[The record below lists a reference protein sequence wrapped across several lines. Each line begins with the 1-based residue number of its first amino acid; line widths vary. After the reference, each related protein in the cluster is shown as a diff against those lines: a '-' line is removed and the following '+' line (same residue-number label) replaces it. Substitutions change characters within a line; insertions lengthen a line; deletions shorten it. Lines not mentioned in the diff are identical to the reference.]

1 MQENYSAL
9 ASLGAAE
16 LLPLSAFLSPTE
28 PEGTMGGG
36 SHADEEQE
44 SHGQGGSSG
53 GVTRCSLPLSALVQL
68 VKEIPEF
75 LFREVP
81 GTDSP
86 EGGKASVDSV
96 RASPAALGAR
106 EACPM
111 LGARLG
117 SASQGHSSFPAAEP
131 PGGPGSTGKGRGREH
146 PEPTPSRAAQLR
158 IDKHSE
164 SGKGG
169 EEDVR
174 LHSVAQ
180 WGVATYL
187 RSCCKQESISLGT
200 SRLSAGSSPLQ
211 GLIDCLREILVPGPQ
226 HPKVPSSRLRPH
238 PTLSSWRLTRLEPA
252 PRRPAPEV
260 KVEAAPG
267 ACALQ
272 GQLGHLKETPGASGT
287 GQPPQQEEP
296 MAWEQGSGATHP
308 GGCRT
313 MQGPPAKSHRQV
325 TSRIEEGKYGVSFPP
340 PQACRYSS
348 FSLSVRLRAEGPLG
362 QPTWIP
368 LVPASR
374 ASSSPLEALE
384 ACLKGIPLSVSSPPE
399 PSTAP
404 WSWSPQQ
411 GPPGSPKPKLRPHEL
426 HSTEM
431 TMGPLLPLGL
441 QGPVRD
447 HPACHPI
454 LCGSADSSSSPSSTD
469 GDLDFR
475 SPEGSQRHRP
485 RRGSPLGS
493 SLPQGLE
500 RHHRERPQPTCPWP
514 SGAEPRTRTAPEEA
528 NSGSRGSSAPM
539 ALDRPHPLPPCHR
552 GPREEGP
559 SQAVTGEGHSLIARP
574 PGQNSPLERAATV
587 PSPLHC
593 LENSLEGM
601 LPAQPL
607 CFTCLKEKT
616 RGWSP
621 NQDPCVSR
629 VSSREGEKA
638 GETTHHLRP
647 PHPSPRVPRSKQDL
661 LQPGKTRRK
670 AGGTPRCQNGSG
682 RCSMSMSKTRIHTS
696 LPTAGPSAPLRAAR
710 RLEGRPG
717 PCQPAGPTPGSGAWR
732 LRGLEPGHSSPPVTG
747 EVVAGCT
754 LPEISGERNSP
765 HCRQAPSS
773 PPLVPASSEGGF
785 LTTALPESP
794 PLVPATCTQP
804 PCPCT
809 DLQQELR
816 RLGAALSGKLDW
828 LATTLAS
835 LSRDMAA
842 VKDQVNQVRRHLQG
856 RKLKGWASWLR
867 PGAHRC
873 PPYRRLTGPARPRPK
888 LLRGLG
894 DGGSAGSPMGK
905 RPPPDTP
912 PALAIP
918 SGPTCGCAVRIVQP
932 PKSPYPSPVPGSVSS
947 PTSPPPEAIA
957 EVGPPSAI
965 AAPAT
970 ILTWPMD
977 TGEAQGTVPRGP
989 WGGGRRDPRW
999 GAL

>member
-1 MQENYSAL
+1 MSLCPGESRAGWGPRLPGAQGCLLQTPATPSLLLPPQPLPAGPQVEGMEPADPELCPQVRITFKDVAVRFSQDEWRLLEEGQRVFYQDVMQENYSAL

-96 RASPAALGAR
+96 RASPAA
-106 EACPM
+106 
-111 LGARLG
+111 
-117 SASQGHSSFPAAEP
+117 EP
-131 PGGPGSTGKGRGREH
+131 PGGPGSTGKE
-146 PEPTPSRAAQLR
+146 
-158 IDKHSE
+158 
-164 SGKGG
+164 
-169 EEDVR
+169 
-174 LHSVAQ
+174 
-180 WGVATYL
+180 
-187 RSCCKQESISLGT
+187 SLGV
-200 SRLSAGSSPLQ
+200 LGSKPWVPLCSPNRGQ
-211 GLIDCLREILVPGPQ
+211 SHWSQEREA
-226 HPKVPSSRLRPH
+226 
-238 PTLSSWRLTRLEPA
+238 LE
-252 PRRPAPEV
+252 
-260 KVEAAPG
+260 
-267 ACALQ
+267 
-272 GQLGHLKETPGASGT
+272 
-287 GQPPQQEEP
+287 
-296 MAWEQGSGATHP
+296 
-308 GGCRT
+308 
-313 MQGPPAKSHRQV
+313 
-325 TSRIEEGKYGVSFPP
+325 
-340 PQACRYSS
+340 
-348 FSLSVRLRAEGPLG
+348 
-362 QPTWIP
+362 
-368 LVPASR
+368 PASR

-514 SGAEPRTRTAPEEA
+514 SGAEPRTRTAPEEVVFA
-528 NSGSRGSSAPM
+528 K
-539 ALDRPHPLPPCHR
+539 
-552 GPREEGP
+552 
-559 SQAVTGEGHSLIARP
+559 
-574 PGQNSPLERAATV
+574 

-607 CFTCLKEKT
+607 CFTCLA
-616 RGWSP
+616 SP
-621 NQDPCVSR
+621 SPSPSL
-629 VSSREGEKA
+629 SSSEGEDQRLEPEP
-638 GETTHHLRP
+638 GPLRLQG
-647 PHPSPRVPRSKQDL
+647 RVIASAR
-661 LQPGKTRRK
+661 
-670 AGGTPRCQNGSG
+670 QNGSG

-999 GAL
+999 GALSSSPVLLRMLPSPPPPPGGAPCPSIPAPTVPFSLPF

>member
-1 MQENYSAL
+1 MARQVRRGRRSRTRGGTDGCSAARSSWPRDPGPRKAPAPLPTRRQRSFFLSGSFPGLTLRPSQSQVPGPGTGSSSERVRITFKDVAVRFSQDEWRLLEEGQRVFYQDVMQENYSAL

-96 RASPAALGAR
+96 RASPA
-106 EACPM
+106 
-111 LGARLG
+111 
-117 SASQGHSSFPAAEP
+117 
-131 PGGPGSTGKGRGREH
+131 
-146 PEPTPSRAAQLR
+146 
-158 IDKHSE
+158 
-164 SGKGG
+164 
-169 EEDVR
+169 
-174 LHSVAQ
+174 
-180 WGVATYL
+180 
-187 RSCCKQESISLGT
+187 
-200 SRLSAGSSPLQ
+200 
-211 GLIDCLREILVPGPQ
+211 
-226 HPKVPSSRLRPH
+226 
-238 PTLSSWRLTRLEPA
+238 
-252 PRRPAPEV
+252 
-260 KVEAAPG
+260 
-267 ACALQ
+267 
-272 GQLGHLKETPGASGT
+272 
-287 GQPPQQEEP
+287 
-296 MAWEQGSGATHP
+296 
-308 GGCRT
+308 
-313 MQGPPAKSHRQV
+313 
-325 TSRIEEGKYGVSFPP
+325 
-340 PQACRYSS
+340 
-348 FSLSVRLRAEGPLG
+348 
-362 QPTWIP
+362 
-368 LVPASR
+368 ASR

-514 SGAEPRTRTAPEEA
+514 SGAEPRTRTAPEEVVFA
-528 NSGSRGSSAPM
+528 K
-539 ALDRPHPLPPCHR
+539 
-552 GPREEGP
+552 
-559 SQAVTGEGHSLIARP
+559 
-574 PGQNSPLERAATV
+574 

-607 CFTCLKEKT
+607 CFTCLA
-616 RGWSP
+616 SP
-621 NQDPCVSR
+621 SPSPSL
-629 VSSREGEKA
+629 SSSEGEDQRLEPEP
-638 GETTHHLRP
+638 GPLRLQG
-647 PHPSPRVPRSKQDL
+647 RVIASAR
-661 LQPGKTRRK
+661 
-670 AGGTPRCQNGSG
+670 QNGSG

-794 PLVPATCTQP
+794 PLAPATCTQP

-918 SGPTCGCAVRIVQP
+918 SGPTCGCAVRIVQS

-977 TGEAQGTVPRGP
+977 TGEAQGTVPKGP

-999 GAL
+999 GALSSSPVLLRMLPSPPPPPGGAPCPSIPAPTVPFSLPF

>member
-1 MQENYSAL
+1 MARQVRRGRRSRTRGGTDGCSAARSSWPRDPGPRKAPAPLPTRRQRSFFLSGSFPGLTLRPSQSQVPGPGTGSSSERVRITFKDVAVRFSQDEWRLLEEGQRVFYQDVMQENYSAL

-96 RASPAALGAR
+96 RASPAG
-106 EACPM
+106 
-111 LGARLG
+111 
-117 SASQGHSSFPAAEP
+117 
-131 PGGPGSTGKGRGREH
+131 
-146 PEPTPSRAAQLR
+146 
-158 IDKHSE
+158 
-164 SGKGG
+164 
-169 EEDVR
+169 
-174 LHSVAQ
+174 
-180 WGVATYL
+180 
-187 RSCCKQESISLGT
+187 
-200 SRLSAGSSPLQ
+200 LSAGSSPLQ

-226 HPKVPSSRLRPH
+226 HPKVPPSRLRPH

-296 MAWEQGSGATHP
+296 MAWEQGSG
-308 GGCRT
+308 
-313 MQGPPAKSHRQV
+313 
-325 TSRIEEGKYGVSFPP
+325 
-340 PQACRYSS
+340 
-348 FSLSVRLRAEGPLG
+348 
-362 QPTWIP
+362 
-368 LVPASR
+368 ASR

-514 SGAEPRTRTAPEEA
+514 SGAEPRTRTAPEEVVFA
-528 NSGSRGSSAPM
+528 K
-539 ALDRPHPLPPCHR
+539 
-552 GPREEGP
+552 
-559 SQAVTGEGHSLIARP
+559 
-574 PGQNSPLERAATV
+574 

-607 CFTCLKEKT
+607 CFTCLA
-616 RGWSP
+616 SP
-621 NQDPCVSR
+621 SPSPSL
-629 VSSREGEKA
+629 SSSEGEDQRLEPEP
-638 GETTHHLRP
+638 GPLRLQG
-647 PHPSPRVPRSKQDL
+647 RVIASAR
-661 LQPGKTRRK
+661 
-670 AGGTPRCQNGSG
+670 QNGSG

-794 PLVPATCTQP
+794 PLAPATCTQP

-918 SGPTCGCAVRIVQP
+918 SGPTCGCAVRIVQS

-977 TGEAQGTVPRGP
+977 TGEAQGTVPKGP

-999 GAL
+999 GALSSSPVLLRMLPSPPPPPGGAPCPSIPAPTVPFSLPF